1 MHHLDE
7 ERAEEGSSIESASG
21 VVEGFSSAAKRRA
34 KIMDGETIL
43 DFTEVVTEYYI
54 VSSDAKGG
62 IRADDSVVMNKA
74 DTKPSLPDGGARGT
88 RERTKK

>member
-1 MHHLDE
+1 
-7 ERAEEGSSIESASG
+7 
-21 VVEGFSSAAKRRA
+21 
-34 KIMDGETIL
+34 MDGETIL
-43 DFTEVVTEYYI
+43 DFREVVTEYYI

-88 RERTKK
+88 RERVRKSKIRKNDTRAAGQIP